1 VKHKD
6 HSWYRSL
13 GASGA
18 VSAVLFSFIL
28 LDPWAVLRFNFI
40 IPIPAILFAIGYLWY
55 STYMSKQQN
64 DHIAHGAHLFG
75 ALYGMLFPMVFH
87 PSIIPY
93 FIEQIQ
99 HLRFFN

>member
-1 VKHKD
+1 
-6 HSWYRSL
+6 
-13 GASGA
+13 
-18 VSAVLFSFIL
+18 
-28 LDPWAVLRFNFI
+28 
-40 IPIPAILFAIGYLWY
+40 
-55 STYMSKQQN
+55 MSKQQN

-99 HLRFFN
+99 HPRFFN